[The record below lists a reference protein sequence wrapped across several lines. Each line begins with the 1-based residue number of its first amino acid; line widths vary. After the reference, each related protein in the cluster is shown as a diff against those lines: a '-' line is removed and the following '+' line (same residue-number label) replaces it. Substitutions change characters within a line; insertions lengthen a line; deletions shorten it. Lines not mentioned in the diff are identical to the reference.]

1 MKRYTM
7 GAVKDK
13 FKDKA
18 DASGAEIKNLL
29 KEHGNKKIGEVTL
42 SQAYQGMRGIT
53 GLVTETSL
61 LDAQEGIRFRG
72 YSIPELQEKLPKAPG
87 GGEPLPEGLFYLM
100 LLNELPTEED
110 VNDITSVWQRRS
122 HVPNHVFATIDALP
136 VSAHP
141 MTMFVTG
148 VMALQ
153 TESNFAR
160 AYGNGINKKDYW
172 DPVYDDT
179 MDLIGRLPRIAAY
192 IYRRKYKNSEHIQ
205 PNGLLDW
212 AGNLAHMMGYEDESF
227 KELMRL
233 YMTIHADHEGGN
245 VSAHTTHLVG
255 SALSDPFLSYAAG
268 MNGLAGPLHGLANQE
283 VIKWIFEM
291 QEQIGTD
298 EPSKEQIA
306 DYVQKTLSSGKVVP
320 GYGHAVLRKTDPRF
334 TAQME
339 FGKKHMP
346 DDKLVNTVWKVYE
359 TVPPIL
365 QSLGKVKNPWPN
377 VDAHSGAL
385 LVHYGL
391 VEYEFYTVLFAVS
404 RALGVLASL
413 CWDRALSFPIE
424 RPKSVTTESV
434 KAWLEGKEE
443 IWE

>member
-1 MKRYTM
+1 M
-7 GAVKDK
+7 GIIKDR
-13 FKDKA
+13 FKAKA
-18 DASGAEIKNLL
+18 EQVSVEIKELL
-29 KEHGNKKIGEVTL
+29 KEHGNKVIGEVQL
-42 SQAYQGMRGIT
+42 SQVYQGMRGMT

-72 YSIPELQEKLPKAPG
+72 YSIPELQQKLPKVEG
-87 GGEPLPEGLFYLM
+87 GSEPLPEGLFYLM
-100 LLNELPTEED
+100 LIGELPTD
-110 VNDITSVWQRRS
+110 TDAQHITNVWQRRS
-122 HVPNHVFATIDALP
+122 HVPNHVFHTIDALP
-136 VSAHP
+136 LSTHP

-153 TESNFAR
+153 TESNFSKEYAK
-160 AYGNGINKKDYW
+160 GLNKKDYW
-172 DPVYDDT
+172 NPMYDDV
-179 MDLIGRLPRIAAY
+179 MDLIARLPRIAAY
-192 IYRRKYKNSEHIQ
+192 VYRRKYKFSEHIQ

-255 SALSDPFLSYAAG
+255 SALSDPYLSYAAG

-291 QEQIGTD
+291 QEKLGTD
-298 EPSKEQIA
+298 SPSKDQIA
-306 DYVQKTLSSGKVVP
+306 QYVKDTLAGGKVVP

-339 FGKKHMP
+339 FGKKHLP
-346 DDKLVNTVWKVYE
+346 DDKLVNTVWAIYE

-365 QSLGKVKNPWPN
+365 QSMGKIKNPWPN

-413 CWDRALSFPIE
+413 CWDRALGYALE
-424 RPKSVTTESV
+424 RPKSITTDQV
-434 KAWLEGKEE
+434 KKWLKGEDE
-443 IWE
+443 IWGE

>member
-1 MKRYTM
+1 
-7 GAVKDK
+7 
-13 FKDKA
+13 
-18 DASGAEIKNLL
+18 
-29 KEHGNKKIGEVTL
+29 
-42 SQAYQGMRGIT
+42 
-53 GLVTETSL
+53 
-61 LDAQEGIRFRG
+61 
-72 YSIPELQEKLPKAPG
+72 
-87 GGEPLPEGLFYLM
+87 
-100 LLNELPTEED
+100 
-110 VNDITSVWQRRS
+110 
-122 HVPNHVFATIDALP
+122 IDALP
-136 VSAHP
+136 ISAHP

-153 TESNFAR
+153 TESNFAKEY
-160 AYGNGINKKDYW
+160 AKGLNKKDYW
-172 DPVYDDT
+172 NSIYDDT
-179 MDLIGRLPRIAAY
+179 MDLIARLPRIAAY
-192 IYRRKYKNSEHIQ
+192 IYRRKYKNNEHIQ

-291 QEQIGTD
+291 QEQLGTD

-306 DYVQKTLSSGKVVP
+306 EYVQKTLSAGKVVP

-346 DDKLVNTVWKVYE
+346 DDKLVNTVWKIYE

-365 QSLGKVKNPWPN
+365 QSLGKIKNPWPN

-385 LVHYGL
+385 LVHFGL

-404 RALGVLASL
+404 RSLGVLASL
-413 CWDRALSFPIE
+413 CWDRALGFPLE

-434 KAWLEGKEE
+434 KLWLEGKDE
-443 IWE
+443 IWD